1 MKRIFLNGARSGG
14 SALLNKAGAGT
25 AVVDSEGSRSVMKA
39 VLIFTAA
46 FAIYFLTRSP
56 GLDEWDSVQFA
67 MGIREF
73 NLWKHQPHP
82 PGYPL
87 YIFLGWLPVR
97 LFGWSPEFSL
107 QLVSC
112 AGGGLIVSAWFCIIR
127 LQFAERF
134 AWLVAGTLAITPVV
148 WMTSTRVLTDSL
160 AAGLLSVQLFS
171 SLLFREQGRTKQLIA
186 IALFGAA
193 AAGVRPQL
201 LPVALL
207 ILITPLFH
215 QRVGIKVWL
224 TGVGIFIVGCL
235 LWLVPTWYLQSTL
248 PAPVSGWQSYPAQL
262 YSQWLWRFTNPSV
275 FIGGSHI
282 TLLYF
287 AKQFA
292 LHILGWFGI
301 GLGFLWS
308 PPTLIAGT
316 LLALSSLV
324 VYVARFNE
332 QDRNFWKTHLVW
344 AVFQIA
350 LVFCFLPA
358 DQRYYLVIMPLLLVA
373 LLRGLWHMRIP
384 LCLGMFL
391 FPALLLSIS
400 IPATIESH
408 REPAPP
414 IKAVRF
420 LQQQYSPDQ
429 RGDVLLFLAHCQ
441 RHFKWYAP
449 EFTVFDDLPSSAV
462 PAERLQKAKAI
473 YTDELRLARSP
484 GCQLALAAEFS
495 RSVVIYG
502 KHHDIRLFQFK
513 RLSAP

>member
-1 MKRIFLNGARSGG
+1 MSREDRRATASLAQSQNAVSGAAAPRSPTFIKATLIFLT
-14 SALLNKAGAGT
+14 ALALYII
-25 AVVDSEGSRSVMKA
+25 SRSP
-39 VLIFTAA
+39 
-46 FAIYFLTRSP
+46 S
-56 GLDEWDSVQFA
+56 LDEWDSVQFA
-67 MGIREF
+67 MGIREYD
-73 NLWKHQPHP
+73 LWKHQPHP

-87 YIFLGWLPVR
+87 YIFFSWLPVR
-97 LFGWSPEFSL
+97 FFGWSPEFSL
-107 QLVSC
+107 QFISC
-112 AGGGLIVSAWFCIIR
+112 AGGALFVAAWFCIVR
-127 LQFAERF
+127 LQFGERF
-134 AWLVAGTLAITPVV
+134 AWLAAGTLAVTPVV
-148 WMTSTRVLTDSL
+148 WMTSIRALTDSL
-160 AAGLLSVQLFS
+160 AAGLLSVQLFC
-171 SLLFREQGRTKQLIA
+171 SLLFRNEGRTRQLITT
-186 IALFGAA
+186 ALFGAA

-207 ILITPLFH
+207 ILVAPFF
-215 QRVGIKVWL
+215 QRRAGARIWL
-224 TGVGIFIVGCL
+224 TGGAIFVAGCL
-235 LWLVPTWYLQSTL
+235 LWLVPTWYIQSTL
-248 PAPVSGWQSYPAQL
+248 PGPVTGWRSYPAQL
-262 YSQWLWRFTNPSV
+262 YSQWLWRFGQPGV

-308 PPTLIAGT
+308 PFTLIAGT
-316 LLALSSLV
+316 LLAFSSLV
-324 VYVARFNE
+324 VYAARFNE
-332 QDRNFWKTHLVW
+332 QDRNFWKTHW
-344 AVFQIA
+344 AWALFQIA

-373 LLRGLWHMRIP
+373 LLRGFWHMRIP

-391 FPALLLSIS
+391 SPALLLSIS
-400 IPATIESH
+400 IPAAIESH
-408 REPAPP
+408 RQPAPP

-420 LQQQYSPDQ
+420 LQQQYSSDQ

-462 PAERLQKAKAI
+462 PADRLQKAKAI

-484 GCQLALAAEFS
+484 GYQLALAAEFS

-502 KHHDIRLFQFK
+502 KHHDIRLFRFE

>member
-1 MKRIFLNGARSGG
+1 MHGCG
-14 SALLNKAGAGT
+14 SALLNEDDPRSTVANQTDWQTLTKAAF
-25 AVVDSEGSRSVMKA
+25 
-39 VLIFTAA
+39 IFGIA
-46 FAIYFLTRSP
+46 FAIYFASRSP

-87 YIFLGWLPVR
+87 YIFFAWLPVR
-97 LFGWSPEFSL
+97 LFGWSTEFSL
-107 QLVSC
+107 HFVNC
-112 AGGGLIVSAWFCIIR
+112 AGGALFVAAWFCIVR
-127 LQFAERF
+127 LQFGERF
-134 AWLVAGTLAITPVV
+134 AWLAAGTLAITPVV
-148 WMTSTRVLTDSL
+148 WMTSIRALTDSL
-160 AAGLLSVQLFS
+160 AAGLLSVQLFC
-171 SLLFREQGRTKQLIA
+171 SLLFRNEGRTRQLITT
-186 IALFGAA
+186 ALFGAA

-207 ILITPLFH
+207 ILVAPFF
-215 QRVGIKVWL
+215 RRRAGAGIWF
-224 TGVGIFIVGCL
+224 TGGAIFVAGCL
-235 LWLVPTWYLQSTL
+235 LWLVPTWYIQSTL
-248 PAPVSGWQSYPAQL
+248 PGPVTGWRSYPAQL
-262 YSQWLWRFTNPSV
+262 YSQWLWRFGQPGV

-316 LLALSSLV
+316 LLALFSLV
-324 VYVARFNE
+324 VYAARFNE
-332 QDRNFWKTHLVW
+332 QDRNFWKTHW
-344 AVFQIA
+344 AWALFQIA

-373 LLRGLWHMRIP
+373 LLRGFWHMRIP